1 MVSRDSSIV
10 SGIFRSSLL
19 FFYYI
24 HFMSIGAKKQWYE
37 RIPHPVAMLFGMVV
51 FATLLSY
58 ILPAGVFDRELVDG
72 RQRVIPGTFHNIT
85 QTRLSLLDMFVAFS
99 KGFKTA
105 SDIIWVVMASGIMF
119 GVLDRTKMIENAIG
133 SIVKNMGLE
142 KKNTI
147 VVVATFVFGF
157 CGVAVGYENN
167 IALVPIAAVLALA
180 IGGDLMVAAGIS
192 VAAITV
198 GFGLSPINP
207 YTIGTGHK
215 IAEMPLFSGVEYRSI
230 LCFVGLSLLAF
241 YNLKYFKKIQKDP
254 SKSLAIGIDTSGF
267 KLTKNITDYVMST
280 RDYLVLGVFLI
291 GMIIM
296 LYGVF
301 AHHWYINQISAIF
314 LMISIVAGIVARL
327 PVDTLSETILK
338 SVAVVAPGAFM
349 VGFATT
355 IKVILEMGN
364 VSDTIAFYLSNMLI
378 SFPSYIS
385 AILMSVSQCIMNL
398 MIPSGSGQ
406 ALATLPIMIPVGELA
421 GLTRQCS
428 IQAFQIGDG
437 ITNLFNP
444 TLGGLIAMLSMCRV
458 PFDKWLRFIVPIA
471 LGLLVLGWLFL
482 LAMVAIDWGPV

>member
-1 MVSRDSSIV
+1 
-10 SGIFRSSLL
+10 
-19 FFYYI
+19 
-24 HFMSIGAKKQWYE
+24 MSIGAKKQWYE

-267 KLTKNITDYVMST
+267 KLTKNITDYAMST
-280 RDYLVLGVFLI
+280 RDYFVLGVFLI

>member
-1 MVSRDSSIV
+1 
-10 SGIFRSSLL
+10 
-19 FFYYI
+19 
-24 HFMSIGAKKQWYE
+24 MSIGAKKQWYE

>member
-1 MVSRDSSIV
+1 MIDVHDLIKILILSLSEVSPS
-10 SGIFRSSLL
+10 
-19 FFYYI
+19 FFYLQA
-24 HFMSIGAKKQWYE
+24 MTKTKQWYE

-58 ILPAGVFDRELVDG
+58 VLPAGIFDRELVDG
-72 RQRVIPGTFHNIT
+72 RQRVIPGTFHTID
-85 QTRLSLLDMFVAFS
+85 QTRLSLMDMFVAFS

-105 SDIIWVVMASGIMF
+105 SDIIWVVLASGIMF
-119 GVLDRTKMIENAIG
+119 GVLDKTKMIENAIG
-133 SIVKNMGLE
+133 SVVKNMGLD

-147 VVVATFVFGF
+147 IIVATFIFGF

-230 LCFVGLSLLAF
+230 LCFLGLALLAY
-241 YNLKYFKKIQKDP
+241 YNLRYFKKIQQDP
-254 SKSLAIGIDTSGF
+254 SKSLGLGLDTTGF
-267 KLTKNITDYVMST
+267 SLTKKIEEYNMNGKDYA
-280 RDYLVLGVFLI
+280 VLMVFLL

-301 AHHWYINQISAIF
+301 AHSWYINQISAIF
-314 LMISIVAGIVARL
+314 LIISILAGLVARMSTH
-327 PVDTLSETILK
+327 DLSETILK

-364 VSDTIAFYLSNMLI
+364 VSDTIAYYLSNMLT

-385 AILMSVSQCIMNL
+385 AILMSLSQCVMNL

-444 TLGGLIAMLSMCRV
+444 TLGGLIAMLSLCRV
-458 PFDKWLRFIVPIA
+458 PFDRWLRFIVPIA
-471 LGLLVLGWLFL
+471 GWLLLISWVFL
-482 LAMVAIDWGPV
+482 LLMVALNWGPV